1 MLSVRNILE
10 ATSGSLV
17 SGGECI
23 FTGVSIDSRAIKEG
37 ELFVPVKGE
46 KFDGHDF
53 VNGALKTG
61 SGALVSREWLDD
73 NRPLPGGKPVIAV
86 SDTLLALHDLARYI
100 RMRLGCPV
108 IAVVGSN
115 GKTTTKELIAS
126 ILSARMNV
134 LRTEGNLNNH
144 IGMPLSI
151 AGASG
156 DIDVMVLEMGTN
168 RPGEIDTLCKI
179 ALPDTGVITNIGM
192 EHLEGFGSMDAVMK
206 EEFTILRYVR
216 NVALN
221 GDDEYIL
228 GGMAPRYGGKTIFYG
243 IGRDGDV
250 RASEIVMTDKG
261 ASFLLRAGEE
271 SVRVESKLSGRFNV
285 YNSLAAAAVAH
296 GIGFSLIEIKKG
308 LEAFGGMKMRFE
320 IRRHGGV
327 TYIYD
332 VYNANPSSMAASILE
347 LARVADECPHG
358 CRSFAVLGDMLELGD
373 FSISAHEGVAGL
385 LSERKI
391 GYFIGVGNFMSRAV
405 SSFGSGG
412 IRCETPYDAGVR
424 LAGLVRPGDVVL
436 IKGSRGMKMEKVMEV
451 VESGVSK
458 NNVLTNPEG
467 RK

>member
-17 SGGECI
+17 SGGACV
-23 FTGVSIDSRAIKEG
+23 FTGVSIDSRTIKEG
-37 ELFVPVKGE
+37 ELFIPVKGE

-53 VNGALKTG
+53 VAGGLGTG
-61 SGALVSREWLDD
+61 SGVLVNREWLSAGKL
-73 NRPLPGGKPVIAV
+73 LPDCKPVIAV

-100 RMRLGCPV
+100 RMRLSCPV
-108 IAVVGSN
+108 ISVVGSN
-115 GKTTTKELIAS
+115 GKTTTKELISS
-126 ILSARMNV
+126 ILSTRMKV
-134 LRTEGNLNNH
+134 LKTEGNLNNH

-156 DIDVMVLEMGTN
+156 DIDAMVLEMGTN
-168 RPGEIDTLCKI
+168 RPGEIDTLCRI

-192 EHLEGFGSMDAVMK
+192 EHLEGFGSMDAVIK
-206 EEFTILRYVR
+206 EEFTILKYVR
-216 NVALN
+216 NAALN

-228 GGMAPRYGGKTIFYG
+228 GGRAPRYVGETIFYG
-243 IGRDGDV
+243 IDRDGDI
-250 RASEIVMTDKG
+250 RASAIAMTDEG
-261 ASFLLRAGEE
+261 ASFLLSAGAE
-271 SVRVESKLSGRFNV
+271 SVRVESKLSGRFNI

-308 LEAFGGMKMRFE
+308 LEAFAGMKMRFE

-347 LARVADECPHG
+347 LARVAGECPRG
-358 CRSFAVLGDMLELGD
+358 GRSFAVLGDMLELGD
-373 FSISAHEGVAGL
+373 FSISAHEGIAAL
-385 LSERKI
+385 LLEHKI
-391 GYFIGVGNFMSRAV
+391 GHFIGVGSFMSRAV

-412 IRCETPYDAGVR
+412 IRCENQEDAGVR
-424 LAGLVRPGDVVL
+424 IAGLVRPGDVVL
-436 IKGSRGMKMEKVMEV
+436 IKGSRGMKMERVMEV
-451 VESGVSK
+451 IESGVSM
-458 NNVLTNPEG
+458 NNILTNTEG

>member
-17 SGGECI
+17 SGGTCV
-23 FTGVSIDSRAIKEG
+23 FTGVSIDSRTIKKG
-37 ELFVPVKGE
+37 ELFIPVKGE

-53 VNGALKTG
+53 VDAVLETGA
-61 SGALVSREWLDD
+61 GALVNMEWFKARKTL
-73 NRPLPGGKPVIAV
+73 LGGKPVIAV

-100 RMRLGCPV
+100 RTRLGCPV
-108 IAVVGSN
+108 ISVVGSN
-115 GKTTTKELIAS
+115 GKTTTKELVSS
-126 ILSARMNV
+126 ILSTRMKV
-134 LRTEGNLNNH
+134 LKTEGNLNNH

-156 DIDVMVLEMGTN
+156 DIEVMVLEMGTS
-168 RPGEIDTLCKI
+168 RPGDIDTLCRI

-192 EHLEGFGSMDAVMK
+192 EHLEGFGSMEAVMK
-206 EEFTILRYVR
+206 EEFTILKYVR

-221 GDDEYIL
+221 GDDECIL
-228 GGMAPRYGGKTIFYG
+228 SGVAPLYGGETTYYG
-243 IGRDGDV
+243 INRDGDV
-250 RASEIVMTDKG
+250 RASDIAMKDEG
-261 ASFLLRAGEE
+261 ASFLLSAGAG

-296 GIGFSLIEIKKG
+296 GMGFSLIEIKKG

-327 TYIYD
+327 TYMYD

-347 LARVADECPHG
+347 LARLAGECPSG
-358 CRSFAVLGDMLELGD
+358 CSSFAVLGDMLELGD
-373 FSISAHEGVAGL
+373 FSAAAHEGIAGL
-385 LSERKI
+385 LSEHKI
-391 GYFIGVGNFMSRAV
+391 RYFIGVGNFMSRAV
-405 SSFGSGG
+405 SSFSGG
-412 IRCETPYDAGVR
+412 IRCETPDDAGAR

-436 IKGSRGMKMEKVMEV
+436 IKGSRGMKMEKVMEAI
-451 VESGVSK
+451 ESGVPG
-458 NNVLTNPEG
+458 NNVLTNSER